1 MNFKDNNHNT
11 SLSIKK
17 HINFLI
23 DVFIYTIS
31 AFGGPQGHIGMLHKK
46 FVLQKKYLTEE
57 ELFEY
62 FSFCQLL
69 PGASSTQTIALIG
82 YKKGGLLL
90 SIITFLIWIIPAC
103 ILMTSFSLLISDNL
117 HHPINKSIFEFIQP
131 MAIGFL
137 FYTIYNMYLGSITNN
152 ITRIIMISSAII
164 TILFFKSPWIFPLL
178 IITAGLIT
186 NISNK
191 RIPKNQIN
199 ETKKIKWH
207 NLFIFLLL
215 FLLAGFLSETAR
227 KQNWDNRKYYNLFE
241 NFYRFGSIVFGGGD
255 VLLPMMVD
263 QYIERPL
270 SKENTTNTIVI
281 SKDDLINGYGLV
293 RVIPGPVF
301 SIASYVGSL
310 SFKNEGNK
318 KQIIGAVIGTVA
330 LFLPSLVILFFLF
343 PIFQNIKKY
352 TIIYRALE
360 GIKSV
365 IVGLLIATSYYLLSD
380 CFTAELKITVINITI
395 IIATFVLQKHTKLQ
409 SPIIVLFCLFLGWI
423 LQS

>member
-1 MNFKDNNHNT
+1 M
-11 SLSIKK
+11 SIKK
-17 HINFLI
+17 HINFLF

-82 YKKGGLLL
+82 YKRGGIFL
-90 SIITFLIWIIPAC
+90 SLITLLIWIIPAC
-103 ILMTSFSLLISDNL
+103 VLMTFFSLLMSDSLNQT
-117 HHPINKSIFEFIQP
+117 INKSIFQFIQP

-137 FYTIYNMYLGSITNN
+137 FYTIYNMYLSSITNI
-152 ITRIIMISSAII
+152 ITNIIMISSAVI
-164 TILFFKSPWIFPLL
+164 TIFLFKSPWIFPLL
-178 IITAGLIT
+178 IISAGLIT

-191 RIPKNQIN
+191 RIPNNKSSKP
-199 ETKKIKWH
+199 KKIKWH
-207 NLFIFLLL
+207 NLIIFLFL
-215 FLLAGFLSETAR
+215 FLFAGLLSETAR
-227 KQNWDNRKYYNLFE
+227 KQNWQNRKVYNLFE

-255 VLLPMMVD
+255 VLLPMMLD

-270 SKENTTNTIVI
+270 SKENTNNTII
-281 SKDDLINGYGLV
+281 IDKEELITGYGIV

-310 SFKNEGNK
+310 SFKKQGK
-318 KQIIGAVIGTVA
+318 TKQIIGAITGALA
-330 LFLPSLVILFFLF
+330 LFLPSILILFFLF
-343 PIFQNIKKY
+343 PIFQNIKNNA
-352 TIIYRALE
+352 IIFRALE

-365 IVGLLIATSYYLLSD
+365 IVGLLMATSYYLLKDSFPID
-380 CFTAELKITVINITI
+380 IKISTINFAVIFSTFI
-395 IIATFVLQKHTKLQ
+395 IQKQTKIH
-409 SPIIVLFCLFLGWI
+409 SPIIVLFCLLLGWI
-423 LQS
+423 F